1 MGSVD
6 DDPDAAPEMVLPLVV
21 RLERAEP
28 PQRTDALEAAARAV
42 LALLADARTTGG
54 EWSLAVRQWEAGRI
68 RKVVRRARG
77 AGWSRAVALPGLT
90 ATVRSAEV
98 RVFPPVPLDGW
109 PPDLA
114 RLQVGGTE
122 LEDATPP
129 PPSDPAHPRLWVNP
143 GLTMTAG
150 KAMAQVG
157 HGAQLLW
164 WASDEPT
171 RDRWVADGLPVA
183 VRTASAPQWA
193 RLVGSGLPTVRDGGL
208 TELEPG
214 SLTVV
219 GEVPAIRHT

>member
-1 MGSVD
+1 MD
-6 DDPDAAPEMVLPLVV
+6 DDPDAAAEMVLPLVV

-42 LALLADARTTGG
+42 LALLADPRTTGG
-54 EWSLAVRQWEAGRI
+54 EWSAAVGQWEAGRI

-77 AGWSRAVALPGLT
+77 AAWSRAVALPGLT
-90 ATVRSAEV
+90 VTVRSAEV

-122 LEDATPP
+122 LEDTAA
-129 PPSDPAHPRLWVNP
+129 PPSPDPAHPTLWVNP

-164 WASDEPT
+164 WATGEAG
-171 RDRWVADGLPVA
+171 RERWLADGFALS
-183 VRTASAPQWA
+183 VRTASVPRWD
-193 RLVGSGLPTVRDGGL
+193 RLMGSGLPTVRDGGL

-219 GEVPAIRHT
+219 GEPVPIRDR

>member
-1 MGSVD
+1 MAD
-6 DDPDAAPEMVLPLVV
+6 ETPPEMVLPLVV
-21 RLERAEP
+21 RLEKAEP

-42 LALLADARTTGG
+42 LALLADPRTTGG
-54 EWSLAVRQWEAGRI
+54 EWSAAVRRWEAGRI

-77 AGWSRAVALPGLT
+77 AAWSRAVELPGLT
-90 ATVRSAEV
+90 VTVRSAEV

-109 PPDLA
+109 PPELA

-122 LEDATPP
+122 LADAAPP
-129 PPSDPAHPRLWVNP
+129 PPPDPAHPTLWVNP

-164 WASDEPT
+164 WDTGEA
-171 RDRWVADGLPVA
+171 DRERWLADGLA
-183 VRTASAPQWA
+183 LSVRTASGPQWT
-193 RLVGSGLPTVRDGGL
+193 RLLGAGLPTVRDGGL

-219 GEVPAIRHT
+219 GQAPAIRRG